1 MTNESIKIAIADD
14 QVLFLKGLKFIIET
28 FDNIELVFEAQNGRE
43 LLKKLEETEVDIIL
57 MDLKM
62 PVMDGMEATI
72 EVRKLFPDVK
82 VIFLSMHDDERL
94 ISHMMKI
101 GASGYLLKNESPEVV
116 RDAIIAVAE
125 KGFYFNDYVS
135 KALLSGLHSKNS
147 AVDLKHHFKEKMH
160 LTKRELEVLDLI
172 CRAYTTV
179 EIGEKLFISKRTVEG
194 HRKNL
199 IEKTGVKNTAAL
211 IVLAIKNGLVELT

>member
-1 MTNESIKIAIADD
+1 MTNPNIKVAIADD

-28 FDNIELVFEAQNGRE
+28 FDNIELVLEAQNGRE
-43 LLKKLEETEVDIIL
+43 LLDKLKEIEVNIIL

-62 PVMDGMEATI
+62 PIMDGMEATV
-72 EVRKLFPDVK
+72 EVRKLYPTVK

-147 AVDLKHHFKEKMH
+147 AIDLKHHFKEKIH
-160 LTKRELEVLDLI
+160 LTKRELEILDLI
-172 CRAYTTV
+172 CRAYTTA

-211 IVLAIKNGLVELT
+211 IVLAIKNGLVELM

>member
-28 FDNIELVFEAQNGRE
+28 FDNIELVLEAQNGSE
-43 LLKKLEETEVDIIL
+43 LLKKLEEIEVDIIL

-72 EVRKLFPDVK
+72 EVRKLYPDIK

-147 AVDLKHHFKEKMH
+147 VVDLKHHFKEKMH

-172 CRAYTTV
+172 CRAYTTT
-179 EIGEKLFISKRTVEG
+179 EIGEKLYISKRTVEG

>member
-1 MTNESIKIAIADD
+1 MTNPNIKVAIADD

-28 FDNIELVFEAQNGRE
+28 FDNIELVLEAQNGRQ
-43 LLKKLEETEVDIIL
+43 LLDKLKDIEVNIIL

-72 EVRKLFPDVK
+72 EVRKLYPDVK

-147 AVDLKHHFKEKMH
+147 AVDLKHHFKEKML

-172 CRAYTTV
+172 CRAYTTA

-211 IVLAIKNGLVELT
+211 IVLAIKNGLVELM

>member
-1 MTNESIKIAIADD
+1 MTNPNIKVAIADD

-28 FDNIELVFEAQNGRE
+28 FDNVELVLEAQNGRE
-43 LLKKLEETEVDIIL
+43 LLDKLKEVEVNIIL

-62 PVMDGMEATI
+62 PIMDGMEATI
-72 EVRKLFPDVK
+72 EVRKLYPAIK

-147 AVDLKHHFKEKMH
+147 AIDLKHHFKEKIH
-160 LTKRELEVLDLI
+160 LTKRELEILDLI
-172 CRAYTTV
+172 CRAYTTA

-211 IVLAIKNGLVELT
+211 IVLAIKNGLVELM